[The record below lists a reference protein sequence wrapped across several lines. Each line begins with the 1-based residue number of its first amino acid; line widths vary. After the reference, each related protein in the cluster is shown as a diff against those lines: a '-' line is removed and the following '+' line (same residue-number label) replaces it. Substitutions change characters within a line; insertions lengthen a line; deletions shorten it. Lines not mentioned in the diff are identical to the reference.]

1 MCAKKDRISAARGYL
16 DRHGIEALIFTG
28 MANIRYLSGFSG
40 SDGAIV
46 ITRESGWFLT
56 DSRYTTQAASE
67 VEWLDV
73 IEYRGKLE
81 GLAELLGAGKISRA
95 GFDAEQTS
103 VAFHR
108 SCIEKIPGIDFIPI
122 GAELD
127 ELRCIKDRGEI
138 ELLDRCASL
147 ASEALLETLDRI
159 WPGATEREIA
169 LDLEF
174 AMRRKGVDKTSFD
187 FIVASGVRGALPH
200 GKASDKVI
208 GQGELVT
215 IDFGAIY
222 SGYNSD
228 ETVTVAVGKPDLRQQ
243 EIYGIVKD
251 AHDCAMAAV
260 KPGLSFK
267 ELDAKAR
274 NYIEGKG
281 YGKYFGHGLGHGV
294 GLEVH
299 EKPVVSSRGEGVVTE
314 GMVFTIEPGIYIP
327 DWGGVRIEDTVLVES
342 DGCRLLTKVP
352 KELMIL

>member
-1 MCAKKDRISAARGYL
+1 M
-16 DRHGIEALIFTG
+16 
-28 MANIRYLSGFSG
+28 
-40 SDGAIV
+40 
-46 ITRESGWFLT
+46 
-56 DSRYTTQAASE
+56 
-67 VEWLDV
+67 
-73 IEYRGKLE
+73 
-81 GLAELLGAGKISRA
+81 
-95 GFDAEQTS
+95 
-103 VAFHR
+103 
-108 SCIEKIPGIDFIPI
+108 
-122 GAELD
+122 
-127 ELRCIKDRGEI
+127 
-138 ELLDRCASL
+138 

-159 WPGATEREIA
+159 RPGATEREIA

-174 AMRRKGVDKTSFD
+174 AMRRRGVDKTSFD

-222 SGYNSD
+222 TGYNSD

-251 AHDCAMAAV
+251 AHDCALEAV

-267 ELDAKAR
+267 ELDARAR

-299 EKPVVSSRGEGVVTE
+299 EKPVVSSRGEGAVVE